1 MKIILSPA
9 KKMNVN
15 MEILQYMDLPEYL
28 SQTEEILSWLRSKS
42 YEELKKLWCCN
53 EKIAQQNYERLQH
66 MNLYLQLTPAVL
78 SYEGIAYQYMAP
90 AIFEDG

>member
-66 MNLYLQLTPAVL
+66 MNLYRQLTPAVL